1 MSGRTIL
8 IVTTATMLCVA
19 GCSHQSPQNV
29 TPIQSSRYL
38 ANNSQE
44 IAQDRS
50 ALQEDDSV
58 LARKRRELKREQD
71 RLLTYERDQDATR
84 KKLQAEQILPGDSSS
99 EDSDDA
105 SLARLDRE
113 VTDEHRQ
120 IARLEQELKQVQWD
134 VKKDS
139 QYLRTDRRAA
149 RRERADSVAHSRA

>member
-8 IVTTATMLCVA
+8 IVTTATVLCAA

-99 EDSDDA
+99 EIA
-105 SLARLDRE
+105 MTRAWPAWTERLP
-113 VTDEHRQ
+113 TS
-120 IARLEQELKQVQWD
+120 I
-134 VKKDS
+134 VKS
-139 QYLRTDRRAA
+139 PGWSRSSNRCNGMSRRTRNT
-149 RRERADSVAHSRA
+149 